1 MSNRQP
7 KFDNMCSYMFQFGNF
22 QALLKRYSIYRKIT
36 WNKQENNLQK
46 KFRDLIVS
54 HCLSFPIQLC
64 VEGFLALLLLQIQ
77 PLGGTNRKWWT
88 GVGKILGQFFFFSVS
103 LQFPY
108 FLWQRLH
115 LLMVP
120 SPTRHPF
127 SVASFGQS
135 PLCFQLIGQP
145 QVFGFLIAGTTA
157 SGYFLLQSLLPRR
170 GRGFLLLL
178 IIG

>member
-7 KFDNMCSYMFQFGNF
+7 KFDNMCSYIFQFDNF
-22 QALLKRYSIYRKIT
+22 QALLKRYSIYRKMT
-36 WNKQENNLQK
+36 RNKQEKNLQK
-46 KFRDLIVS
+46 FRDFIVS

-77 PLGGTNRKWWT
+77 PLGGTNRKLVDWSWEDT
-88 GVGKILGQFFFFSVS
+88 RVVLFFSVS

-120 SPTRHPF
+120 SPARYPF

-135 PLCFQLIGQP
+135 PLCFWLIGQP
-145 QVFGFLIAGTTA
+145 QLFGFLIAGTTA
-157 SGYFLLQSLLPRR
+157 SGYFLLQSLLPKR